1 MSCLLNYYPFLKL
14 NYLRTFCKMEARC
27 LNKTLEHISDLCKKF
42 SGVLTGVL
50 AVVLA
55 VVLAGV
61 LADVCLMGPACLIG
75 PARLISPAR
84 LTILKKN
91 SLPARLTE
99 PARLT
104 IFRKKSTL
112 LA

>member
-1 MSCLLNYYPFLKL
+1 M
-14 NYLRTFCKMEARC
+14 
-27 LNKTLEHISDLCKKF
+27 NKTLEYISDLCKKF
-42 SGVLTGVL
+42 SGVLTGVLAIVL

-61 LADVCLMGPACLIG
+61 LADVCLMGPA
-75 PARLISPAR
+75 RLISPAC
-84 LTILKKN
+84 LTTLKKN

-99 PARLT
+99 PAPLT
-104 IFRKKSTL
+104 IFKKKSIL

>member
-1 MSCLLNYYPFLKL
+1 MSPLPKTGTNFHLLLSVFYDPPSLPPW
-14 NYLRTFCKMEARC
+14 
-27 LNKTLEHISDLCKKF
+27 DD
-42 SGVLTGVL
+42 
-50 AVVLA
+50 VVY
-55 VVLAGV
+55 G
-61 LADVCLMGPACLIG
+61 CSLIC
-75 PARLISPAR
+75 PARLIGPAR

>member
-27 LNKTLEHISDLCKKF
+27 LNKTLEYISDLCKKF

-99 PARLT
+99 PAHLT